1 MENETSATNG
11 IDNFQKFSED
21 INKNNLIL
29 RKYVGCF
36 HAKDKNKRK
45 IFFDLE
51 TKNESNR

>member
-1 MENETSATNG
+1 MENETSAKNG

-36 HAKDKNKRK
+36 HAKDEIEGKLFL
-45 IFFDLE
+45 I
-51 TKNESNR
+51 